1 MPAPQSHL
9 DLYVSPLGRDNWSGR
24 LAEANADDTDGP
36 FATVTK
42 ARDTIRELKR
52 ATKLPASVTV
62 WLRGGRYILKAPL
75 TFTHADSAPV
85 TYAAFPGET
94 PVLDGGTRI
103 TGWQKESPNGKEVW
117 VTTIPEVAEGK
128 WYFRQLFVNG
138 ARRSRPRLPKEGF
151 YRVAD
156 YERPHAEGPWG
167 DIFMGADAF
176 QCTPGHVQSWKNIT
190 DIDIVV
196 IHWWVEERV
205 SMAGFDPATNTVK
218 LANKTGFTLKDD
230 VADGL
235 ARYYV
240 ENVKEAL
247 SDPGEWYLDRSTG
260 KLTYVP
266 MPGEDIETAQV
277 FVRRL
282 RKLVQVTGDADA
294 ENYVEFLRFEG
305 LTFEHAEWDYCLS
318 NQAAHKTPAVITFEA
333 ARSCAFENCTVRH
346 IGGYAVELRDG
357 CQNIRVVGNTLVDL
371 GAGGVHL
378 NGADA
383 IGPRARRTVNN
394 RITDN
399 VIGEG
404 GRVFLA
410 AVGVLSR
417 HSFGNHISHNHIYDL
432 YYSGVSCGWVW
443 GYHENVSQNNRIE
456 KNHIHDIGHGILSDM
471 GGIYTLGVQPGTM
484 LRGNLIHDIEKSNY
498 GGWAIY
504 MDEGSSHIISENNI
518 CYNTSSQGFHQHYG
532 RENVVR
538 NNIFA
543 FGREG
548 QATVSRYEDHLS
560 VTFDRNIFIGDNQP
574 IFAMGRPE
582 QRIFLSNNNLFWDVA
597 RAPWCG
603 ASTRNEKGEWGY
615 KQEYSFEEWRKLG
628 YDPQS
633 IVADPKCRDFAAR
646 DFTLEPASPAFALG
660 FEPIDMS
667 DVGPRP
673 PDRRE

>member
-52 ATKLPASVTV
+52 ATRLPASVTV

-103 TGWQKESPNGKEVW
+103 TGWQKESLNGKEVW

-176 QCTPGHVQSWKNIT
+176 QCAPGHVQSWKNIT

-277 FVRRL
+277 FAPRL

-383 IGPRARRTVNN
+383 LGPRARRTGNN

-399 VIGEG
+399 SIGEG

-432 YYSGVSCGWVW
+432 YYSGVS
-443 GYHENVSQNNRIE
+443 
-456 KNHIHDIGHGILSDM
+456 
-471 GGIYTLGVQPGTM
+471 
-484 LRGNLIHDIEKSNY
+484 
-498 GGWAIY
+498 
-504 MDEGSSHIISENNI
+504 
-518 CYNTSSQGFHQHYG
+518 
-532 RENVVR
+532 
-538 NNIFA
+538 
-543 FGREG
+543 
-548 QATVSRYEDHLS
+548 
-560 VTFDRNIFIGDNQP
+560 
-574 IFAMGRPE
+574 
-582 QRIFLSNNNLFWDVA
+582 
-597 RAPWCG
+597 
-603 ASTRNEKGEWGY
+603 
-615 KQEYSFEEWRKLG
+615 
-628 YDPQS
+628 
-633 IVADPKCRDFAAR
+633 
-646 DFTLEPASPAFALG
+646 
-660 FEPIDMS
+660 
-667 DVGPRP
+667 
-673 PDRRE
+673 